1 VPPVALA
8 PSEPPTV
15 GTDSGPAVP
24 AVPAA
29 AASEPAARDV
39 TVDFLRGLAI
49 LAVAVGHWLVVV
61 PAYRN
66 GTFDGVNALATVP
79 LMGRLTWIFQVMPLF
94 FILGGFA
101 NGISWRS
108 ARRREV
114 PYPDWLRTRLVRL
127 VKPTAALLAVWIGI
141 GVVLRAAGA
150 DPAFVARIAW
160 LVVVPLWFLA
170 VYVVVVA
177 LAPVMLSLHDRAGV
191 AVLVALVAL
200 AAAVEYIRI
209 ATTIDGIGW
218 TNFLWVFLAA
228 QQIGFFWLDGRLSRR
243 RWMPWAMLVGGLG
256 ALWLA
261 THIGP
266 YPVSMVGVPGEAIAN
281 NAPPTITLILL
292 GIAQAGAGLLA
303 RPRINRWLERR
314 AVVGAVIGL
323 NRNAMT
329 ILLWHFTALVM
340 VALVVLPLGVVPV
353 LPDGSP
359 AWWLVRCASVLAYAG
374 PLALLVA
381 GFGRI
386 ERRGS
391 TAAST
396 STAPDRWRQNE
407 LNGTGRMVLATA
419 VFAAAFSVITVGGL
433 SDPGRI
439 LGVPVVG
446 AGLFLAATALL
457 GRRATAVG

>member
-1 VPPVALA
+1 
-8 PSEPPTV
+8 
-15 GTDSGPAVP
+15 
-24 AVPAA
+24 
-29 AASEPAARDV
+29 
-39 TVDFLRGLAI
+39 
-49 LAVAVGHWLVVV
+49 
-61 PAYRN
+61 
-66 GTFDGVNALATVP
+66 
-79 LMGRLTWIFQVMPLF
+79 M
-94 FILGGFA
+94 LG
-101 NGISWRS
+101 
-108 ARRREV
+108 
-114 PYPDWLRTRLVRL
+114 
-127 VKPTAALLAVWIGI
+127 
-141 GVVLRAAGA
+141 
-150 DPAFVARIAW
+150 
-160 LVVVPLWFLA
+160 
-170 VYVVVVA
+170 
-177 LAPVMLSLHDRAGV
+177 LHDRAGA

-200 AAAVEYIRI
+200 AAAVDYLRI

-243 RWMPWAMLVGGLG
+243 RWMPWAMLVGGLA

-391 TAAST
+391 AAAST
-396 STAPDRWRQNE
+396 SKAPDRWRQNE
-407 LNGTGRMVLATA
+407 LIGTGRMVLAA
-419 VFAAAFSVITVGGL
+419 ALFAAAFSVITVGGL

-439 LGVPVVG
+439 VGVPVVG

-457 GRRATAVG
+457 GRRATAAG